1 MYINPNDDGSA
12 ITLYNHPI
20 EKVGNYKYLGVLIN
34 ENLKHDIHWDKMSK
48 STNSQIY
55 LLKQLKQLKFKEEI
69 LINVY
74 RSLTLSHFNYS
85 APLLISTSANPKKEM
100 VKLQHRSLKIID
112 TTPKQAYQ
120 KYKILPIDMS
130 KERSCTN
137 TVERILKNPTH
148 PIKQS

>member
-1 MYINPNDDGSA
+1 MRLNIKKTIYIYINPNDDGSA

-20 EKVGNYKYLGVLIN
+20 EKVGNYKYLEVLIN

-55 LLKQLKQLKFKEEI
+55 LLKQLEQLKFKEKT

-85 APLLISTSANPKKEM
+85 APLLISTSANGKK
-100 VKLQHRSLKIID
+100 
-112 TTPKQAYQ
+112 
-120 KYKILPIDMS
+120 
-130 KERSCTN
+130 
-137 TVERILKNPTH
+137 
-148 PIKQS
+148 